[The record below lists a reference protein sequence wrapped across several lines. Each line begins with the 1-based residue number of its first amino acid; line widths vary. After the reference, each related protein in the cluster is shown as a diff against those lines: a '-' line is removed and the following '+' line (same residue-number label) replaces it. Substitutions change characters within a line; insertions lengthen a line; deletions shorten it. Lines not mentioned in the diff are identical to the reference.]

1 MLPDQPRSVPDWYHR
16 VMALTVRTD
25 EQMEQ
30 ALDALVE
37 TEGVSRQEV
46 IRRSILD
53 RYERTVHARPRRGRN
68 EPAECAL
75 GGRARAAWAVVSETE
90 YLDLE
95 DLLSIVR
102 ALGIGPVRDL
112 GLLDSAAARPR
123 ASAFAEDAYP
133 TIELKA
139 AALLHSLARNHS
151 LVDGNKRLSWLA
163 VVVFLDL
170 NGCEVTLSDEE
181 AFQLVMDVVSS
192 DIELDEIVRRLQ
204 VSSTS

>member
-1 MLPDQPRSVPDWYHR
+1 M
-16 VMALTVRTD
+16 
-25 EQMEQ
+25 
-30 ALDALVE
+30 
-37 TEGVSRQEV
+37 
-46 IRRSILD
+46 
-53 RYERTVHARPRRGRN
+53 
-68 EPAECAL
+68 
-75 GGRARAAWAVVSETE
+75 SETE

-139 AALLHSLARNHS
+139 AALLHSLARNHP

-170 NGCEVTLSDEE
+170 NGCEVTMNDEE
-181 AFQLVMDVVSS
+181 AFQLVMDVACD
-192 DIELDEIVRRLQ
+192 DIELEEIVRRLQ

>member
-1 MLPDQPRSVPDWYHR
+1 M
-16 VMALTVRTD
+16 
-25 EQMEQ
+25 
-30 ALDALVE
+30 
-37 TEGVSRQEV
+37 
-46 IRRSILD
+46 
-53 RYERTVHARPRRGRN
+53 
-68 EPAECAL
+68 
-75 GGRARAAWAVVSETE
+75 SETE

-95 DLLSIVR
+95 DLLSMIR

-139 AALLHSLARNHS
+139 AALLHSLARNHP

-170 NGCEVTLSDEE
+170 SDYEVTLSDEE
-181 AFQLVMDVVSS
+181 ALQLVMDVACS
-192 DIELDEIVRRLQ
+192 DIELEEVVRRLQ